1 MKPNEKMLGKLLITA
16 GILIFFAV
24 VVKDVFAA
32 GLGFINGTEADS
44 ASASPRDIDSMVI
57 ESDSKDVRIIAE
69 ERSDISAGIS
79 GDSGKL
85 FVTENKRKLEL
96 TVKEKEFQFLN
107 GFNRSTLIVRLP
119 YDYKGD
125 LAVRTSS
132 GDVSVA
138 GNDHLALSGLNAVSA
153 SGNTSVTDV
162 RIQDLK
168 VKASSGDVSISNTV
182 SKTAGIDLAS
192 GDANLVHVSGSLDV
206 KMTSGDF
213 NAVLKKVTGPVSVT
227 LTSGDANVSL
237 PQNGSFAVNALS
249 ASGDV
254 SSPYSFADKAHK
266 EQHHITGTQ
275 GSGQH
280 PIDIKTDSGDLAIR

>member
-1 MKPNEKMLGKLLITA
+1 MKKMLGKLLITA
-16 GILIFFAV
+16 GILVFFAV

-132 GDVSVA
+132 GDVSVS

-162 RIQDLK
+162 RLQDLK

-182 SKTAGIDLAS
+182 SKTAGIDLTS

>member
-1 MKPNEKMLGKLLITA
+1 MKKMLGKLLITA
-16 GILIFFAV
+16 GILVFFAV

-227 LTSGDANVSL
+227 LTSGDANLSL

-275 GSGQH
+275 GSGRH
-280 PIDIKTDSGDLAIR
+280 PIDIKTDSGDLTIR

>member
-1 MKPNEKMLGKLLITA
+1 MKKMLGKLLITA
-16 GILIFFAV
+16 GILVFFAV

-44 ASASPRDIDSMVI
+44 ASASPRDIESMVI

>member
-1 MKPNEKMLGKLLITA
+1 M
-16 GILIFFAV
+16 
-24 VVKDVFAA
+24 
-32 GLGFINGTEADS
+32 
-44 ASASPRDIDSMVI
+44 
-57 ESDSKDVRIIAE
+57 
-69 ERSDISAGIS
+69 
-79 GDSGKL
+79 
-85 FVTENKRKLEL
+85 
-96 TVKEKEFQFLN
+96 N

-132 GDVSVA
+132 GDLSVA

-162 RIQDLK
+162 RLQDLK

-192 GDANLVHVSGSLDV
+192 GNANLVHVSGSLDV

>member
-1 MKPNEKMLGKLLITA
+1 MKKMLGKLLITA
-16 GILIFFAV
+16 GILVFFAV

-44 ASASPRDIDSMVI
+44 ASASPREIDSMVI

-132 GDVSVA
+132 GDLSVA

-162 RIQDLK
+162 RLQDLK
-168 VKASSGDVSISNTV
+168 VKASSGDVSISITV

-275 GSGQH
+275 GSGRH

>member
-1 MKPNEKMLGKLLITA
+1 MKKMLGKLLITA
-16 GILIFFAV
+16 GILVFFAV

-44 ASASPRDIDSMVI
+44 ASASPREIDSMVI

-132 GDVSVA
+132 GDLSVA

-162 RIQDLK
+162 RLQDLK

-275 GSGQH
+275 GSGRH

>member
-1 MKPNEKMLGKLLITA
+1 MKKMLGKLLITA
-16 GILIFFAV
+16 GILVFFAV

-57 ESDSKDVRIIAE
+57 ESDSKDVQIIAE

-125 LAVRTSS
+125 LTVRTSS

-138 GNDHLALSGLNAVSA
+138 GNDHLALSRLNAVSA

-162 RIQDLK
+162 RLQDLK

-182 SKTAGIDLAS
+182 SKTAGIDLTS

-227 LTSGDANVSL
+227 LTSGDANLSL
-237 PQNGSFAVNALS
+237 PKNGSFTVKAKS

-275 GSGQH
+275 GSGQQ

>member
-1 MKPNEKMLGKLLITA
+1 MKKMLGKLLITA
-16 GILIFFAV
+16 GILVFFAV

-213 NAVLKKVTGPVSVT
+213 NAVLKKVTGPVTVT
-227 LTSGDANVSL
+227 LTSGDANLSL

>member
-1 MKPNEKMLGKLLITA
+1 MKKMLGKLLITA
-16 GILIFFAV
+16 GILVFFAV

-44 ASASPRDIDSMVI
+44 ASALPRDIDSMVI

-85 FVTENKRKLEL
+85 FVTENRRKLEL

>member
-1 MKPNEKMLGKLLITA
+1 MKKMLGKLLITA
-16 GILIFFAV
+16 GILVFFAV

-132 GDVSVA
+132 GDVSVD

-168 VKASSGDVSISNTV
+168 VKASSADVSISNTV

-227 LTSGDANVSL
+227 LTSGDANLSL
-237 PQNGSFAVNALS
+237 PKNGSFTVKAKS

>member
-1 MKPNEKMLGKLLITA
+1 MKKMLGKLLITA
-16 GILIFFAV
+16 GILVFFAV

-44 ASASPRDIDSMVI
+44 ASALPRDIDSMVI

-85 FVTENKRKLEL
+85 FVTENRRKLEL

-153 SGNTSVTDV
+153 SGNASVTDV

>member
-1 MKPNEKMLGKLLITA
+1 MKKMLGKLLITA
-16 GILIFFAV
+16 GILVFFAV

-85 FVTENKRKLEL
+85 FVTENNRKLEL

-138 GNDHLALSGLNAVSA
+138 GNDHLALSRLNTVSA
-153 SGNTSVTDV
+153 SGNASVTDV
-162 RIQDLK
+162 RLQDLK
-168 VKASSGDVSISNTV
+168 VKASSGDVTISNTV
-182 SKTAGIDLAS
+182 SKTSGIDLAS

-213 NAVLKKVTGPVSVT
+213 NAVLTKITGTVSVT
-227 LTSGDANVSL
+227 LTSGDANLSL
-237 PQNGSFAVNALS
+237 PKNGSFTVKAKS

-275 GSGQH
+275 GSGRH

>member
-1 MKPNEKMLGKLLITA
+1 MKKMLGKLLITA
-16 GILIFFAV
+16 GILVFFAV

-44 ASASPRDIDSMVI
+44 ASASPREIDSMVI

-153 SGNTSVTDV
+153 SGNTSVTDI
-162 RIQDLK
+162 RLQDLK

-213 NAVLKKVTGPVSVT
+213 NAVLKKVTGPVTVT

>member
-1 MKPNEKMLGKLLITA
+1 MKKMLGKLLITA
-16 GILIFFAV
+16 GILVFFAV

-44 ASASPRDIDSMVI
+44 ASALPRDIDSMVI
-57 ESDSKDVRIIAE
+57 ESDSKDVRVIAE
-69 ERSDISAGIS
+69 ERNDISAGIA

-85 FVTENKRKLEL
+85 FVTENKRKLVL

-125 LAVRTSS
+125 LTVRTSS

-138 GNDHLALSGLNAVSA
+138 GNGHLALSRLNAVSA
-153 SGNTSVTDV
+153 SGNARVTDV
-162 RIQDLK
+162 RLQELK
-168 VKASSGDVSISNTV
+168 VKGSSGDVTISNTNY
-182 SKTAGIDLAS
+182 KTAGIDLAS
-192 GDANLVHVSGSLDV
+192 GDANLADVSGSLDV

-213 NAVLKKVTGPVSVT
+213 NAVLKKVTGPLSVT
-227 LTSGDANVSL
+227 LTSGDTNLSL
-237 PQNGSFAVNALS
+237 PKNGSFTVKAKS

-254 SSPYSFADKAHK
+254 SSPYSFADTAHK
-266 EQHHITGTQ
+266 EQHHITGSQ
-275 GSGQH
+275 GSGRH
-280 PIDIKTDSGDLAIR
+280 PIDIKTDSGDVTIR

>member
-1 MKPNEKMLGKLLITA
+1 MKKMLGKLLITA
-16 GILIFFAV
+16 GILVCFAV

-162 RIQDLK
+162 RLQDLK

-213 NAVLKKVTGPVSVT
+213 NAVLKKVTCPVSVT
-227 LTSGDANVSL
+227 LTSGDANISL
-237 PQNGSFAVNALS
+237 PQNGNFAVNALS

-275 GSGQH
+275 GSGRH

>member
-1 MKPNEKMLGKLLITA
+1 MKKMLGKLLITA
-16 GILIFFAV
+16 GILVFFAV

-275 GSGQH
+275 GSGRH
-280 PIDIKTDSGDLAIR
+280 PVDIKTDSGDLAIR

>member
-1 MKPNEKMLGKLLITA
+1 MKKMLGKLLITA
-16 GILIFFAV
+16 GILVFFAV

-162 RIQDLK
+162 RLQDLK

-227 LTSGDANVSL
+227 LTSGDANLSL

-254 SSPYSFADKAHK
+254 SLPYSFADKAHK

-275 GSGQH
+275 GSGRH
-280 PIDIKTDSGDLAIR
+280 PIDIKTDSGDLTIR

>member
-1 MKPNEKMLGKLLITA
+1 MKKMLGKLLITA
-16 GILIFFAV
+16 GILVFFAV

-32 GLGFINGTEADS
+32 GLGFINGTETDS
-44 ASASPRDIDSMVI
+44 ASALPRDIDSMVI

-69 ERSDISAGIS
+69 ERNDISAGIA

-125 LAVRTSS
+125 LTVRTSS

-138 GNDHLALSGLNAVSA
+138 GNDHLALSRLNAVSA
-153 SGNTSVTDV
+153 SGNTRVTDV
-162 RIQDLK
+162 RLQELK
-168 VKASSGDVSISNTV
+168 VKGSSGDVTISNTDY
-182 SKTAGIDLAS
+182 KTAGIDLAS
-192 GDANLVHVSGSLDV
+192 GDANLADISGSLDV

-227 LTSGDANVSL
+227 LTSGDANLSL
-237 PQNGSFAVNALS
+237 PKNGSFTVKAKS

-254 SSPYSFADKAHK
+254 SSPYSFADTAHK

-280 PIDIKTDSGDLAIR
+280 PIDIKTDSGDVTIR

>member
-1 MKPNEKMLGKLLITA
+1 MKKMLGKLLITA
-16 GILIFFAV
+16 GILVFFAV

-32 GLGFINGTEADS
+32 GLGFRNGTEADS

-280 PIDIKTDSGDLAIR
+280 PIDIKTDRGDLAIR

>member
-1 MKPNEKMLGKLLITA
+1 MKKMLGKLLITA
-16 GILIFFAV
+16 GILVFFAV

-44 ASASPRDIDSMVI
+44 ASASLRDIDSMVI

-69 ERSDISAGIS
+69 ERSNISAGIS

-132 GDVSVA
+132 GDVSVS

-168 VKASSGDVSISNTV
+168 VKASSGDVSISNTI

>member
-1 MKPNEKMLGKLLITA
+1 MKKMLGKLLITA
-16 GILIFFAV
+16 GILVFFAV

-44 ASASPRDIDSMVI
+44 ASALPRDIDSMVI

-69 ERSDISAGIS
+69 ERNDISAGIA

-85 FVTENKRKLEL
+85 FVTENKRKLVL

-125 LAVRTSS
+125 LTVRTSS

-138 GNDHLALSGLNAVSA
+138 GNDHLALSRLNAVSA
-153 SGNTSVTDV
+153 SGNARVTDV
-162 RIQDLK
+162 RLQELK
-168 VKASSGDVSISNTV
+168 VKGSSGDVTISNTDY
-182 SKTAGIDLAS
+182 KTAGIDLAS
-192 GDANLVHVSGSLDV
+192 GDANLADVSGSLDV

-227 LTSGDANVSL
+227 LTSGDANLTL
-237 PQNGSFAVNALS
+237 PQNGSFTVKAKS

-254 SSPYSFADKAHK
+254 SSPYSFADTAHK
-266 EQHHITGTQ
+266 EQHHITGSQ

-280 PIDIKTDSGDLAIR
+280 PIDIKTDSGDVTIR

>member
-1 MKPNEKMLGKLLITA
+1 MKKMLGKLLITA
-16 GILIFFAV
+16 GILVFFAV

-85 FVTENKRKLEL
+85 FVTENNRKLEL

-138 GNDHLALSGLNAVSA
+138 GNDHLALSRLNTVSA
-153 SGNTSVTDV
+153 SGNASVTDV
-162 RIQDLK
+162 RLQDLK
-168 VKASSGDVSISNTV
+168 VKASSGDVTISNTV
-182 SKTAGIDLAS
+182 SKTSGIDLAS

-213 NAVLKKVTGPVSVT
+213 NAVLTKIIGPVSVT
-227 LTSGDANVSL
+227 LTSGDANLSL
-237 PQNGSFAVNALS
+237 PKNGSFTVKAKS

-275 GSGQH
+275 GSGRH

>member
-1 MKPNEKMLGKLLITA
+1 MKKMLGKLLITA
-16 GILIFFAV
+16 GILVFFAV

-44 ASASPRDIDSMVI
+44 ASASARDIDSMVI

-132 GDVSVA
+132 GDVSVS

-162 RIQDLK
+162 RLQDLK

-182 SKTAGIDLAS
+182 SQTAGIDLTS

>member
-1 MKPNEKMLGKLLITA
+1 MKKMLGKLLITA
-16 GILIFFAV
+16 GILVFFAV

-168 VKASSGDVSISNTV
+168 VKASSADVSISNTV

-227 LTSGDANVSL
+227 LTSGDANLSL
-237 PQNGSFAVNALS
+237 PKNGSFTVKAKS

-275 GSGQH
+275 GSGRH

>member
-1 MKPNEKMLGKLLITA
+1 MKKMLGKLLITA
-16 GILIFFAV
+16 GILVFFAV

-266 EQHHITGTQ
+266 EQHHNTGTQ
-275 GSGQH
+275 GSGRH

>member
-1 MKPNEKMLGKLLITA
+1 MKKMLGKLLITA
-16 GILIFFAV
+16 GILVFFAV

-32 GLGFINGTEADS
+32 GLGFINGTEADT
-44 ASASPRDIDSMVI
+44 ASALPRDIDSMVI

-192 GDANLVHVSGSLDV
+192 GDANLVHVSSSLDV

>member
-1 MKPNEKMLGKLLITA
+1 MKKMLGKLLITA
-16 GILIFFAV
+16 GILVFFAV

-44 ASASPRDIDSMVI
+44 ASASPRDIESMVI

-168 VKASSGDVSISNTV
+168 VKASSGDVSISNTI

-249 ASGDV
+249 VSGDV

>member
-1 MKPNEKMLGKLLITA
+1 MKKMLGKLLIIA
-16 GILIFFAV
+16 GILVFFAV

-138 GNDHLALSGLNAVSA
+138 GNHHLALSGLNAVSA

-162 RIQDLK
+162 RLQDLK
-168 VKASSGDVSISNTV
+168 VKASSGDVTISNTV

-192 GDANLVHVSGSLDV
+192 GNANLVHVSGSLDV

>member
-1 MKPNEKMLGKLLITA
+1 MKKMLGKLLITA
-16 GILIFFAV
+16 GILVFFAV

-32 GLGFINGTEADS
+32 GLGFINGTETDS
-44 ASASPRDIDSMVI
+44 ASALPRDIDSMVI
-57 ESDSKDVRIIAE
+57 ESDSKDVRVIAE
-69 ERSDISAGIS
+69 ERNDISAGIE

-119 YDYKGD
+119 YNYKGD
-125 LAVRTSS
+125 LTVRTSS

-138 GNDHLALSGLNAVSA
+138 GNDHLALSRLNAVSA
-153 SGNTSVTDV
+153 SGNTRVTDV
-162 RIQDLK
+162 RLQDLK
-168 VKASSGDVSISNTV
+168 VKASSGDVTISNTDY
-182 SKTAGIDLAS
+182 KTAGIDLAS
-192 GDANLVHVSGSLDV
+192 GDANLADVSGSLDV

-227 LTSGDANVSL
+227 LTSGDANLSL
-237 PQNGSFAVNALS
+237 PKNGSFTVKAKS

-254 SSPYSFADKAHK
+254 SSPYSFADTAHK
-266 EQHHITGTQ
+266 EQHHITGSQ
-275 GSGQH
+275 GSGQY
-280 PIDIKTDSGDLAIR
+280 PIDIKTDSGDVTIR

>member
-1 MKPNEKMLGKLLITA
+1 MKKMLGKLLITA
-16 GILIFFAV
+16 GILVFFAV

-69 ERSDISAGIS
+69 ERSNISAGIS

-132 GDVSVA
+132 GDVSVS

-168 VKASSGDVSISNTV
+168 VKASSGDVSISNTI

>member
-1 MKPNEKMLGKLLITA
+1 MKKMLGKLLITT
-16 GILIFFAV
+16 GILVFFAV

-57 ESDSKDVRIIAE
+57 ESDSKDVQIIAE

-125 LAVRTSS
+125 LTVRTSS

-138 GNDHLALSGLNAVSA
+138 GNDHLALSRLNAVSA

-162 RIQDLK
+162 RLQDLK

-182 SKTAGIDLAS
+182 SKTAGIDLTS

-227 LTSGDANVSL
+227 LTSGDANLSL
-237 PQNGSFAVNALS
+237 PKNGSFTVKAKS

>member
-1 MKPNEKMLGKLLITA
+1 MKKMLGKLLITA
-16 GILIFFAV
+16 GILVFFAV

-85 FVTENKRKLEL
+85 FVTENKRKLEM

-275 GSGQH
+275 GSGRH

>member
-1 MKPNEKMLGKLLITA
+1 MKKMLGKLLITA
-16 GILIFFAV
+16 GILVFFAV

-168 VKASSGDVSISNTV
+168 VKASSGDVFISNTV

-227 LTSGDANVSL
+227 LTSGDANLSL
-237 PQNGSFAVNALS
+237 PKKGSFAVNALS

>member
-1 MKPNEKMLGKLLITA
+1 MKKMLGKLLITA
-16 GILIFFAV
+16 GILVFFAV

-168 VKASSGDVSISNTV
+168 VKASSGDASISNTV

-266 EQHHITGTQ
+266 EQHHIKGTQ
-275 GSGQH
+275 GSGRH

>member
-1 MKPNEKMLGKLLITA
+1 MKKMLGKLLITA
-16 GILIFFAV
+16 GILVFFAV

-85 FVTENKRKLEL
+85 FVTENNRKLEL

-138 GNDHLALSGLNAVSA
+138 GNDHLALSGLNTVSA
-153 SGNTSVTDV
+153 SGNASVTDV

-168 VKASSGDVSISNTV
+168 VKASSGDVSISNTI

>member
-1 MKPNEKMLGKLLITA
+1 MKKMLGKLLITA
-16 GILIFFAV
+16 GILVFFAV

-85 FVTENKRKLEL
+85 FVTENNRKLEL

-138 GNDHLALSGLNAVSA
+138 GNDHFALSRLNTVSA
-153 SGNTSVTDV
+153 SGNASVTDV
-162 RIQDLK
+162 RLQDLK